1 MKGAVSMDFRKLISG
16 FFTVTCTSFTVIILL
31 YCVLW
36 GDDGISPRRVFE
48 LFAVCAVIGA
58 VVVVTS
64 LVPVQSDI
72 LRMGIY
78 FAEVF
83 VTVFLFGG
91 GILRLFPFNGKMLLT
106 VLGMTVA
113 AYFVVMAAVMANEKM
128 CSNEIN
134 QKIAEMKKKA
144 DK

>member
-1 MKGAVSMDFRKLISG
+1 MNLRKIISG
-16 FFTVTCTSFTVIILL
+16 FFTVTCTSFTVIVLL
-31 YCVLW
+31 YCILW
-36 GDDGISPRRVFE
+36 ANDGITPRRVFE

-64 LVPVQSDI
+64 LMPVQSDI

>member
-1 MKGAVSMDFRKLISG
+1 M
-16 FFTVTCTSFTVIILL
+16 
-31 YCVLW
+31 
-36 GDDGISPRRVFE
+36 FE

-64 LVPVQSDI
+64 LMPVQSNI

-78 FAEVF
+78 FVEVF

-91 GILRLFPFNGKMLLT
+91 GILRLFPFNVKMLLT
-106 VLGMTVA
+106 VLGMTLA

-134 QKIAEMKKKA
+134 QKIARMKENPA